1 MTTATKRAPK
11 KPIEPP
17 VHQAHAELGPSAS
30 KRWMNCTASVQHCR
44 EHGVVR
50 PQLDVAEEGSLAHE
64 IFEANIIGALAAHGI
79 KTRKRQHNPDS
90 LLLNPAMAEKYDI
103 DRIEQDILG
112 VVDDCME
119 LVRLDKHSQ
128 VWVEEKVTLGSL
140 TDKVWGTADLVVW
153 QPTLDVLHIIDL
165 KYGRVWVDELENSQ
179 LAIYAIG
186 ALASLLNMRRIP
198 TTVNL
203 CIAQPRVSEPW
214 RMWAT
219 PKGWLKDTFIPQLR
233 RALSIIGTDKAEFS
247 PSDDACRYCAG
258 ASTCPA
264 LLAEAQR
271 VAAGAFSDLEDIDTL
286 AEALSLLEP
295 LEAFRRQVA
304 EHATALLAAG
314 HPIKGW
320 KLVRGRSVR
329 RWTDEKAVL
338 AALTSAGVSEDIL
351 TRKSLLGIPAVE
363 KLVKKLDLGYEVI
376 QPFIE
381 KPEGR
386 PTLAPAADKRPAVEV
401 GVAFDDLG

>member
-1 MTTATKRAPK
+1 MATATKRAPK
-11 KPIEPP
+11 KKTEPVTHP
-17 VHQAHAELGPSAS
+17 AHAEMGPSAS
-30 KRWMNCTASVQHCR
+30 KRWMNCTASVKHCR

-64 IFEANIIGALAAHGI
+64 IFEANIIGALAAQGI
-79 KTRKRQHNPDS
+79 RTRKRQHNPDS

-103 DRIEQDILG
+103 DRIEQDVLG
-112 VVDDCME
+112 AVDDCME
-119 LVRLDKHSQ
+119 LARLDKQSQ
-128 VWVEEKVTLGSL
+128 AWVEEKVTLGAL
-140 TDKVWGTADLVVW
+140 TDKVWGTADLVIW

-165 KYGRVWVDELENSQ
+165 KYGRVWVDEFENTQ
-179 LAIYAIG
+179 LAIYAVG
-186 ALASLLNMRRIP
+186 ALASLLGMRRIP
-198 TTVNL
+198 ATVNL

-219 PKGWLKDTFIPQLR
+219 PPGWLKEVFIPQLR
-233 RALSIIGTDKAEFS
+233 QALSIIDTDQAAFA

-271 VAAGAFSDLEDIDTL
+271 VAAGAFADLEDTDTL
-286 AEALSLLEP
+286 AEALRLLEP
-295 LEAFRRQVA
+295 LEAFRRQVV

-314 HPIKGW
+314 HPVNGW

-338 AALTSAGVSEDIL
+338 AALTSAGVSEDALIS
-351 TRKSLLGIPAVE
+351 KSLRGIPAVE

-386 PTLAPAADKRPAVEV
+386 PTLAPAADKRPAIEV
-401 GVAFDDLG
+401 GVAFGDLD